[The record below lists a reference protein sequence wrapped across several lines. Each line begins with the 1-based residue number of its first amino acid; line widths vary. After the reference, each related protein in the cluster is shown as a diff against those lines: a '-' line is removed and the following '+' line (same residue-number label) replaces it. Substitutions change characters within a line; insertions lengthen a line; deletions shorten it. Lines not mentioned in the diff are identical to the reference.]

1 MLKELEELLKLVLK
15 EKIIKYGE
23 KKGVLII
30 ENLILEVIEMEKWE
44 VIKVNEG
51 WEVENINVGIIY
63 IFEIY

>member
-30 ENLILEVIEMEKWE
+30 ENLI
-44 VIKVNEG
+44 
-51 WEVENINVGIIY
+51 
-63 IFEIY
+63 